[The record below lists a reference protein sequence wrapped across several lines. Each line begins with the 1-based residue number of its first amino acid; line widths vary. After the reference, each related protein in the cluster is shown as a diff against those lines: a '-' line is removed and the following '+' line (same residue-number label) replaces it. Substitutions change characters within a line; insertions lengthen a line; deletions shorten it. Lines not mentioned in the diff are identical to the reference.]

1 MKGIGQCYS
10 EGFFFMVCFWV
21 VCICSTKPIHVL
33 YLLKNAEMQHQV
45 VNAADHGFPGWD
57 TNSAVIFFRL
67 LLGK

>member
-1 MKGIGQCYS
+1 
-10 EGFFFMVCFWV
+10 MVCFWV
-21 VCICSTKPIHVL
+21 VCICSTKHIHVL

-57 TNSAVIFFRL
+57 TNRAVMFFRL